1 MMGVR
6 FSLLLSTCFYIGRIK
21 YAPGTLAS
29 LFTFVIW
36 AFFVPHDFV
45 LRLAIILILTF
56 IGYISTTKSL
66 PVFKEKDPQAIVI
79 DEVVGMSIS
88 LLFITEIALM
98 LVAFILF
105 RILDIL
111 KPSIIYYSQKFKG
124 AHGIMLDDI
133 IAGSCV
139 LIILIMYI

>member
-1 MMGVR
+1 MFR
-6 FSLLLSTCFYIGRIK
+6 SFWLFISTFFYIGKIK
-21 YAPGTLAS
+21 YAPGTIAS
-29 LFTFVIW
+29 LATFCIW
-36 AFFVPHDFV
+36 SFFSPMDFIF
-45 LRLAIILILTF
+45 RIGLILF
-56 IGYISTTKSL
+56 LLILSIISIHYSIS
-66 PVFKEKDPQAIVI
+66 FFEEEDPQPIVI

-111 KPSIIYYSQKFKG
+111 KPSIIYYSQKLKG
-124 AHGIMLDDI
+124 AHGIMLDDM